1 MKRSSLMFLLLG
13 CFTPVNAQQP
23 RFQTDTENGKAALV
37 HGGPTSTTNAS
48 AAPRTPNLWLDSGD
62 SSVRLFLG
70 SRAAPHALN
79 IGVARVGGNL
89 FLGGA
94 KAARSKIE
102 LVLCPAD
109 AGGPTGL
116 DGKLANAR
124 SPNAVDYSELIFK
137 SERIARAKDG
147 ALTATGNLTLV
158 RVERSVDATPNEAY
172 AGPIYGEPVVHT
184 IRRQVAFILRRS
196 ATDHGVRQDDGL
208 ELSASA
214 SIPHEDF
221 PGLRSA
227 ILQSDWPV
235 VVNNE
240 QCQVPANVG
249 EDYAGPSCTGKTV
262 SVKSQALTPT
272 GLGEDYHGFEGAP
285 PTGSRVTIDFSLVMV
300 PAASSLSEGRKSGG
314 GGHS

>member
-1 MKRSSLMFLLLG
+1 MLLLLG
-13 CFTPVNAQQP
+13 CFAPVNAQQC
-23 RFQTDTENGKAALV
+23 RFQTDTEHGKAARV
-37 HGGPTSTTNAS
+37 HDGPTSTTNAS

-62 SSVRLFLG
+62 SNARLFLG
-70 SRAAPHALN
+70 SRAAPQAFN
-79 IGVARVGGNL
+79 IAVARVSGNL
-89 FLGGA
+89 FLDGT
-94 KAARSKIE
+94 KPTNSKIE
-102 LVLCPAD
+102 LVLYPAD

-116 DGKLANAR
+116 DGKLASGR
-124 SPNAVDYSELIFK
+124 SPHAVDYSELIFK
-137 SERIARAKDG
+137 SQRITRTKDG
-147 ALTATGNLTLV
+147 ALNATGNLTLV

-172 AGPIYGEPVVHT
+172 ADPIYSEPVVHT
-184 IRRQVAFILRRS
+184 IKRQVAFILRRS
-196 ATDHGVRQDDGL
+196 ATDQGVRRDARL

-227 ILQSDWPV
+227 IMQSDWPV

-240 QCQVPANVG
+240 QCQVPANLG
-249 EDYAGPSCTGKTV
+249 EDYDGPSCTGKTV
-262 SVKSQALTPT
+262 SAQALTPT
-272 GLGEDYHGFEGAP
+272 GLGEDYHGFVGAP